1 MDMFKV
7 GKFISSCR
15 KEVNLTQLQL
25 AEKLNVTDRAVSKWE
40 TGKAMPDSSIMLK
53 LCEILNISV
62 NELLNGEKVSTSEYK
77 EKYEKNLIEIVNQK
91 QEADKMLLKLEV
103 VIGVLS
109 VLFLLVGALLAAYL
123 QIEEYKR
130 VIIVLVG
137 LAICL
142 VGIFFACRIEQKA
155 GYYKCKLCKHTYI
168 PLFKDFVNAPH
179 MGRTRY
185 MKCPCCNKK
194 SWQKKVINK

>member
-77 EKYEKNLIEIVNQK
+77 EKYEKNLIEIVKQK

-130 VIIVLVG
+130 VIIVLIG

-155 GYYKCKLCKHTYI
+155 GYYKCKLCEHTYI

-194 SWQKKVINK
+194 SWQKKVIRK

>member
-1 MDMFKV
+1 MDMIKI
-7 GKFISSCR
+7 GKFISACR
-15 KEVNLTQLQL
+15 KEAGLTQLQL

-53 LCEILNISV
+53 LGEILNISV
-62 NELLNGEKVSTSEYK
+62 NELLNGEKVTVAEYK
-77 EKYEKNLIEIVNQK
+77 EKYEQNLIEIVKQK
-91 QEADKMLLKLEV
+91 QEADKMLLKIEV

-109 VLFLLVGALLAAYL
+109 VLFLLVGAVLASYL
-123 QIEEYKR
+123 KIEEYKR
-130 VIIVLVG
+130 IIIVLVA

-155 GYYKCKLCKHTYI
+155 GYYKCKLCEHTYI

-185 MKCPCCNKK
+185 MKCPNCNKK
-194 SWQKKVINK
+194 SWQKKVIVK